1 MHFSKEIAVMEF
13 YKFRILDQ
21 NQQIDLIYKN
31 GIYIGK
37 LKEGSSTVVLYQLES
52 YYIKIFY
59 QKYRCYVSRI
69 YCFTST
75 ALLDPFIDQISV
87 NDMVKC

>member
-1 MHFSKEIAVMEF
+1 MEF
-13 YKFRILDQ
+13 YKFRMLNQ
-21 NQQIDLIYKN
+21 NEQIDLLYKE

-37 LKEGSSTVVLYQLES
+37 LKEGSSIVVLYQLDS

-59 QKYRCYVSRI
+59 QKYRWYVSRI

-75 ALLDPFIDQISV
+75 TLLDPYLDQVSA